1 MIPTWTYVKSDDG
14 IYVNLFIGSTINVEK
29 VAGTTVEMVQKTEYP
44 WKGDVSITVN
54 PAETKKF
61 TVWVRVPDRKT
72 SDLYASTPELN
83 SISSLAVN
91 GEAVDVQADRGYVPI
106 TREWKN
112 GDVISFVI
120 PMEVQTIVAD
130 ERIEADRGRIALRY
144 GPMIYNVEKAD
155 QPDIEKPAGDAPF
168 TAEWRSDMFGG
179 IMTIKGKWSDGSDLL
194 AIPNYLRLNRIIGT
208 GAPREG
214 DQPRDWSPT
223 SIVWINRN
231 AE

>member
-54 PAETKKF
+54 PAETKNF

-72 SDLYASTPELN
+72 SELYTSTPELN
-83 SISSLAVN
+83 SISALTVN
-91 GEAVDVQADRGYVPI
+91 GEAVTAQADRGYIPI
-106 TREWKN
+106 NREWKK

-120 PMEVQTIVAD
+120 PMEVQTIIAD

-155 QPDIEKPAGDAPF
+155 QPDIEKPVGDAPF
-168 TAEWRSDMFGG
+168 EAEWRSDMFGG
-179 IMTIKGKWSDGSDLL
+179 IMTIRGKWNDGTDLV
-194 AIPNYLRLNRIIGT
+194 AIPNYLRLNRVIGT
-208 GAPREG
+208 AAPREG
-214 DQPRDWSPT
+214 EQARDWTPT
-223 SIVWINRN
+223 SIVWINKTTN
-231 AE
+231 